1 MVLENAKFVT
11 KIEGTLTA
19 SIAGSFILICVSCAL
34 CWLHQA
40 MSLFFP
46 PPPASFLGKTC
57 CIFPSKLCFQLH
69 SISSMLSM
77 QRMRQAELKSWRAPY
92 SLSLKVLHNGS
103 QRRMKDSE
111 FFRTHYKFSDSDSWL
126 SSQTPGFI
134 FCVCDISFK
143 VILVPPW
150 KAEEFFL
157 RLRKYF

>member
-1 MVLENAKFVT
+1 MTVPELCPRELGYGFGKCEICDKNRRNPYSFHRRLFYTYMCKLRPLLAASSYVLV
-11 KIEGTLTA
+11 
-19 SIAGSFILICVSCAL
+19 
-34 CWLHQA
+34 
-40 MSLFFP
+40 FP

-77 QRMRQAELKSWRAPY
+77 QRMRQAELKSWRAPC

-126 SSQTPGFI
+126 SSQTPSFI
-134 FCVCDISFK
+134 FLCV
-143 VILVPPW
+143 
-150 KAEEFFL
+150 
-157 RLRKYF
+157 